1 MRSPF
6 AVWRDRRGRLS
17 WLRIAALGVL
27 MLPILLAISAAFS
40 EEQFG
45 PRPINDL
52 IHRAGY
58 CALMLLMSA
67 LALTPFAR
75 IARFGALMDV
85 RRMIAVVVF
94 AYAATHIV

>member
-6 AVWRDRRGRLS
+6 AVWRDRRGRVS
-17 WLRIAALGVL
+17 WLRIAALGFL

-58 CALMLLMSA
+58 WALMFLMTA
-67 LALTPFAR
+67 LAITPLAPLR
-75 IARFGALMDV
+75 LSMTIG
-85 RRMIAVVVF
+85 
-94 AYAATHIV
+94 